1 MSDSSI
7 RTLQLHGWLERM
19 RAGDLAARDEL
30 LRAVCGRLER
40 LARKMLR
47 RFPNVQRWTET
58 SDVLQSA
65 LVRLLRSL
73 GQMEAPASVRD
84 FFALAAEHM
93 RRELLDLAR
102 HFASSKGPRA
112 VQMSQLPDFSRTP
125 DFEPAA
131 PAEDPSELERW
142 CAFHDEVEKLPAEER
157 EVVGLIFYHGWAQAE
172 VAELFGVHERTIRRR
187 WTSALVRLHHVLGE
201 GTGAAIGP
209 EEQ

>member
-1 MSDSSI
+1 MSDSSV

-19 RAGDLAARDEL
+19 RAGDRAARDEL
-30 LRAVCGRLER
+30 LQAVCGRLEQ

-58 SDVLQSA
+58 GDVLNSA

-73 GQMEAPASVRD
+73 ERMEAPASMRD

-112 VQMSQLPDFSRTP
+112 VQLSQLPDDSRGP
-125 DFEPAA
+125 SYEPAA
-131 PAEDPSELERW
+131 PDEDPGELERW
-142 CAFHDEVEKLPAEER
+142 CSFHHEVEQLPAEER
-157 EVVGLIFYHGWAQAE
+157 EVVGLIFYHGWAQAD
-172 VAELFGVHERTIRRR
+172 VAQLFAVHERTIRRR
-187 WTSALVRLHHVLGE
+187 WTSAMVRLHHVLGE
-201 GTGAAIGP
+201 GAGAAVGR
-209 EEQ
+209 QK